1 MPTFREVNTGQI
13 VQLEDDPSYLD
24 GLARWER
31 ISEGLS
37 APTESDTVADSDA
50 QLAEAEAEAAKALA
64 EAQTDAA
71 EKLAELNAELAGEPV
86 KADPVPAVLELPTA
100 DADRDEWVSYALA
113 NGKTAAEIKGVRLS
127 VIQGWFE
134 K

>member
-37 APTESDTVADSDA
+37 APTESEQSRD
-50 QLAEAEAEAAKALA
+50 EAEAEAAKALA
-64 EAQTDAA
+64 DAQADAA
-71 EKLAELNAELAGEPV
+71 EKLAELNAELTAEQV
-86 KADPVPAVLELPTA
+86 KADPVPAVLELPAA
-100 DADRDEWVSYALA
+100 DAERDEWVSYALA
-113 NGKTAAEIKGVRLS
+113 HGKTSADIKGVRTS